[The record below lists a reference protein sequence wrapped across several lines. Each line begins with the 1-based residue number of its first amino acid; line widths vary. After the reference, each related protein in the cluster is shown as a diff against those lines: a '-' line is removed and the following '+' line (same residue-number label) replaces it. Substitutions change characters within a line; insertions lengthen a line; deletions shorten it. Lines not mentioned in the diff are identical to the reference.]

1 MKQNKKLRLVVII
14 VVVVLIAAALVA
26 FYLPVGANITRDEA
40 QQIALELVGGGF
52 TNPPDI
58 DLERFQRTWYVE
70 VFYEGLVHSI
80 YINTQ
85 SGAIVSREVES
96 WD

>member
-1 MKQNKKLRLVVII
+1 MKQRKKWKLVVVIL
-14 VVVVLIAAALVA
+14 VVVLIITAAVA

-40 QQIALELVGGGF
+40 HQIALDLVGGGF
-52 TNPPDI
+52 ANPPDI

-85 SGAIVSREVES
+85 SGEIVSREVES